1 MEAIAIP
8 LRRLQEEASWFARAA
23 EIKLLHVTADAT
35 LRGAAIKLLMAQ
47 EVHADN
53 RALYFRFDDEM
64 TGPAH
69 GWSASSWR

>member
-35 LRGAAIKLLMAQ
+35 LRGAAIKVLMAQ

-53 RALYFRFDDEM
+53 RAHMVPPRVRM
-64 TGPAH
+64 TD
-69 GWSASSWR
+69 SLN